1 MDGENPHRVFLIDLT
16 NGSIIK
22 NNVNKFDTTLTQA
35 DKPADAAAVGEALKL
50 RPTEERVQELISETL
65 GVIENGTY

>member
-16 NGSIIK
+16 DGSIIR
-22 NNVNKFDTTLTQA
+22 NNVNKFDTTLTQT

-50 RPTEERVQELISETL
+50 RPTEEGVQELINETL
-65 GVIENGTY
+65 GVIENGYY